1 MVKKGISPEQA
12 RKIREQKGLE
22 ETKLQKLRFAK
33 GLSQR
38 QLSVISG
45 VSQRTIQCYEQRT
58 RDINGAHIK
67 TLCDLCIALDCKIT
81 DIIDNKTLI
90 DRYNIVK

>member
-1 MVKKGISPEQA
+1 MVKGITPEQA
-12 RKIREQKGLE
+12 RKIREQNGLK

-33 GLSQR
+33 GLSQK

-45 VSQRTIQCYEQRT
+45 VSVRSIQCYEQHQ
-58 RDINGAHIK
+58 RDINNAHLN

-81 DIIDNKTLI
+81 DIIDDETLI
-90 DRYNIVK
+90 ERYKIVK